1 MAWNK
6 YNIDNECSPKE
17 IVEIIADEF
26 FKKRRQKNTI
36 IMRIDIKF
44 SAYDTVLE

>member
-6 YNIDNECSPKE
+6 YNVDNECSPKK
-17 IVEIIADEF
+17 IVEMIADEF

-36 IMRIDIKF
+36 IMRIDGVK
-44 SAYDTVLE
+44 YNGYVPMV